1 MPSWFVK
8 STNTD
13 FDIRLE
19 TFFLRPRPTSEDK
32 GRIISSMIC
41 LGNYMEHSII
51 VFCGEKNTSR
61 CQLVEWAS
69 CVCALSLLPFWT
81 WRIPNLARAYM

>member
-32 GRIISSMIC
+32 GRITSSMIC
-41 LGNYMEHSII
+41 LDQGNYMEHSII
-51 VFCGEKNTSR
+51 VSCGKKEHFTVSVGR
-61 CQLVEWAS
+61 MGFLCLCSFVAS
-69 CVCALSLLPFWT
+69 FLDLEGACL
-81 WRIPNLARAYM
+81 I